1 MYNFKIKTCM
11 TQMRN
16 ISREMET
23 MKKNQMKNLQ
33 LKNKISE
40 GKKKKEEQGL
50 SHLEYKQSNDHV
62 TGVLENKTMKDWDR
76 KIFEKIKAEI

>member
-1 MYNFKIKTCM
+1 MYDSK
-11 TQMRN
+11 MRN

-40 GKKKKEEQGL
+40 GKKKKKNRVSAL
-50 SHLEYKQSNDHV
+50 YLEYKQSNDHV

-76 KIFEKIKAEI
+76 KIFEKIKAEIF

>member
-11 TQMRN
+11 TQMRT

-50 SHLEYKQSNDHV
+50 SHLEYK
-62 TGVLENKTMKDWDR
+62 
-76 KIFEKIKAEI
+76 

>member
-1 MYNFKIKTCM
+1 MYDSKM
-11 TQMRN
+11 SN

-40 GKKKKEEQGL
+40 GKKKKKEQGL
-50 SHLEYKQSNDHV
+50 SHLEYK
-62 TGVLENKTMKDWDR
+62 
-76 KIFEKIKAEI
+76 

>member
-11 TQMRN
+11 TQMRT

-40 GKKKKEEQGL
+40 GKKEKRR
-50 SHLEYKQSNDHV
+50 
-62 TGVLENKTMKDWDR
+62 TGSQPPGVQVV
-76 KIFEKIKAEI
+76 

>member
-1 MYNFKIKTCM
+1 MYDSKM
-11 TQMRN
+11 SN

-40 GKKKKEEQGL
+40 GKKKKKEQGL
-50 SHLEYKQSNDHV
+50 SHLEYKQSTDHV

-76 KIFEKIKAEI
+76 KIFEKIKAEIF

>member
-1 MYNFKIKTCM
+1 MYDSK
-11 TQMRN
+11 MRN

-40 GKKKKEEQGL
+40 GKKKKKEQGL
-50 SHLEYKQSNDHV
+50 SPV
-62 TGVLENKTMKDWDR
+62 PGVQVV
-76 KIFEKIKAEI
+76 